1 MKKRLL
7 LVEDEEVIL
16 KALSRLLTRNHYEIV
31 TALTVEAAIEAQP
44 QSFDLILADLRLP
57 GAEGTDIIPL
67 ADPVPVII
75 MTSHASVRSAV
86 EAMQKGA
93 IDYIAKPFDHD
104 ELLLIIRRSL
114 MQNQLQAQN
123 HALKLDLRRVL
134 PFEQHVAGTSLEPLL
149 AEMHSK
155 LNDHRFLYLY
165 GEPGTD
171 REGLARSVHCCG
183 ERSDA
188 PFVVADI
195 PTFETDRAS
204 LAIHGNTGN
213 VMLDDYLPGGLLQAA
228 NNGTL
233 VLRHLE
239 LLPLE
244 IQQQLARVLRQ
255 GSVSGPSGQR
265 TINAHVVAVAQ
276 EPLEQLVI
284 NGVLHS
290 EIAALFEAAR
300 FEVPPLRQRR
310 NDVLSL
316 ARRAALQYSYRH
328 HRPEMTFSAESEQ
341 VLTAA
346 DWPGNVAE
354 LDSAVERAVLLARGS
369 TITPADLA
377 VGIESVAGRDLNLDE
392 YFRYFVLR
400 HQAKLSETEIAH
412 RLGIS
417 RKALWERRQR
427 MQLPR
432 A

>member
-16 KALSRLLTRNHYEIV
+16 KALTRLLTRNHYEVV
-31 TALTVEAAIEAQP
+31 TALTVDAALSAQP

-86 EAMQKGA
+86 EAMRKGA

-104 ELLLIIRRSL
+104 ELLLIIKRSL

-123 HALKLDLRRVL
+123 HALKLDLQRVL
-134 PFEQHVAGTSLEPLL
+134 PFEQHIVGTTIEPLL
-149 AEMHSK
+149 NEMTNT

-171 REGLARSVHCCG
+171 REGLARSMHCQG
-183 ERSDA
+183 ERHDA

-195 PTFETDRAS
+195 PTFEADVAS
-204 LAIHGNTGN
+204 HALFGNTSD
-213 VMLDDYLPGGLLQAA
+213 VTLDAYLPGGHLQAA

-233 VLRHLE
+233 VLRHPE
-239 LLPLE
+239 LLSLD
-244 IQQQLARVLRQ
+244 IQDQLAGVLRQ
-255 GSVSGPSGQR
+255 RSVSGPSGQR
-265 TINAHVVAVAQ
+265 TINAHIVAVADAS
-276 EPLEQLVI
+276 LDQLVL
-284 NGVLHS
+284 NGNLHS
-290 EIAALFEAAR
+290 GIALLFEDKC

-310 NDVLSL
+310 SDVLRL
-316 ARRAALQYSYRH
+316 AHRAVLRCSCRH
-328 HRPEMTFSAESEQ
+328 HRPGMTLSAESET
-341 VLTAA
+341 VLTAT

-354 LDSAVERAVLLARGS
+354 LNSTIERAVLLARGS
-369 TITPADLA
+369 IITPADLA
-377 VGIESVAGRDLNLDE
+377 MGIESVTARNLNLDE

-400 HQAKLSETEIAH
+400 HQSSLSETELAH

-427 MQLPR
+427 MHLPR

>member
-16 KALSRLLTRNHYEIV
+16 KALTRLLTRNHYEVV
-31 TALTVEAAIEAQP
+31 TALTVDAALVAQP

-86 EAMQKGA
+86 EAMRKGA

-104 ELLLIIRRSL
+104 ELLLIIKRSL

-123 HALKLDLRRVL
+123 HALKLDLQRVL
-134 PFEQHVAGTSLEPLL
+134 PFEQHIAGTSIEPLL
-149 AEMHSK
+149 DEMQSK
-155 LNDHRFLYLY
+155 LSDHRFLYLY

-171 REGLARSVHCCG
+171 REGLARSVHCHG
-183 ERSDA
+183 ERRDA

-195 PTFETDRAS
+195 PTFEAGIAS
-204 LAIHGNTGN
+204 LALFGNTSD
-213 VMLDDYLPGGLLQAA
+213 VMHDGYLPGGHLQAA

-233 VLRHLE
+233 VLRHPE
-239 LLPLE
+239 LLSLAD
-244 IQQQLARVLRQ
+244 QDQLAGVLRQ

-265 TINAHVVAVAQ
+265 TINAHIVTVAHA
-276 EPLEQLVI
+276 PPEQLVS
-284 NGVLHS
+284 NGDLHRNMAS
-290 EIAALFEAAR
+290 LFEDAH

-310 NDVLSL
+310 SDVLRL
-316 ARRAALQYSYRH
+316 AHRAVLQYCCRH
-328 HRPEMTFSAESEQ
+328 HRPGMNLSAESEMA
-341 VLTAA
+341 LTAA

-354 LDSAVERAVLLARGS
+354 LDSLIERAVLLARGS

-377 VGIESVAGRDLNLDE
+377 MGIESVATRDLNLDE

-400 HQAKLSETEIAH
+400 HQSSLSETEIAH

-427 MQLPR
+427 MHLPR